1 MVNRMERKISRICLA
16 SEPGIIHFLQIAWEK
31 TLGSGFVITL
41 TDGQSAWT
49 GTVGE
54 SEISREASDMTM
66 EKEQYVDELRKGLV
80 SGVGPAGAYKFNFS
94 KESCHFFFEKN
105 LKDISFRLGSF
116 NLEEVANPAE
126 VIRELICDCLDIIAI
141 NQAKNEHLQ
150 KENERLLREWNDV
163 QGRFEKCVS
172 AKEAVESDLYNRFIL
187 VLNEKKAKI
196 RSLNKL
202 LNEVQEREKNIE
214 QERETTCSEMSADRD
229 AIYNEST
236 DEESG
241 NVPAPSALAPASLRR
256 DESIVSSP
264 DVTDTAP
271 SRERRQ
277 QMRKYPGTEPKM
289 ASQEHELLEMKKT
302 DPPVPEMLG
311 KEHSSAENMSLE
323 TLRNSSPE
331 DLFDEI

>member
-1 MVNRMERKISRICLA
+1 MERKISRICLA

-94 KESCHFFFEKN
+94 KESCNFFFEKN

-141 NQAKNEHLQ
+141 NQAKNENLQ

-214 QERETTCSEMSADRD
+214 QEREKTCSEMSADRD

-241 NVPAPSALAPASLRR
+241 NLPAPSVLAPGLILQYLRCW
-256 DESIVSSP
+256 EKS
-264 DVTDTAP
+264 TA
-271 SRERRQ
+271 Q
-277 QMRKYPGTEPKM
+277 
-289 ASQEHELLEMKKT
+289 LKT
-302 DPPVPEMLG
+302 CL
-311 KEHSSAENMSLE
+311 
-323 TLRNSSPE
+323 
-331 DLFDEI
+331 

>member
-1 MVNRMERKISRICLA
+1 MERKISRICLA

-94 KESCHFFFEKN
+94 KESCNFFFEKN

-141 NQAKNEHLQ
+141 NQAKNENLQ

-214 QERETTCSEMSADRD
+214 QEREKTCSEMSADRD

-241 NVPAPSALAPASLRR
+241 NLPAPSVLAPASLRR
-256 DESIVSSP
+256 DESIISSP
-264 DVTDTAP
+264 DITDIAP

-289 ASQEHELLEMKKT
+289 ASQEHELLEMKKGCKARCRT
-302 DPPVPEMLG
+302 
-311 KEHSSAENMSLE
+311 
-323 TLRNSSPE
+323 
-331 DLFDEI
+331 

>member
-1 MVNRMERKISRICLA
+1 MERKISRICLA

-94 KESCHFFFEKN
+94 KESCNFFFEKN

-141 NQAKNEHLQ
+141 NQAKNENLQ

-214 QERETTCSEMSADRD
+214 QEREKTCSEMSADRD

-241 NVPAPSALAPASLRR
+241 NLPAPSVLAPASLRR
-256 DESIVSSP
+256 DESIISSP
-264 DVTDTAP
+264 DITDIAP

-289 ASQEHELLEMKKT
+289 ASQEHELLEMKNFNFTYNKYS
-302 DPPVPEMLG
+302 PHKQKFVR
-311 KEHSSAENMSLE
+311 SSR
-323 TLRNSSPE
+323 T
-331 DLFDEI
+331 